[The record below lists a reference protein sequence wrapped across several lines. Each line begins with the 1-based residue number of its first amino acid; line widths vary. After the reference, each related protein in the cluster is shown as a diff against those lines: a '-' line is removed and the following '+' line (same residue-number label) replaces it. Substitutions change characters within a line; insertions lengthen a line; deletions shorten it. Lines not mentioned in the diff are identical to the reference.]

1 MRRHDVPR
9 VLGGWALRARI
20 SVDTDS
26 IRSVGTQLGNWGP
39 VIGGSPVSN
48 RPSLASC
55 GSSVVSNAGSTTED
69 QFRVQR
75 LIIEAE
81 LLELVTATDVAAA
94 AFDALDKF
102 GAAPNGPSG
111 RSAGNGNGGGG
122 GGGW

>member
-1 MRRHDVPR
+1 MRSR
-9 VLGGWALRARI
+9 V

-26 IRSVGTQLGNWGP
+26 VRNVGTQLGNWVP
-39 VIGGSPVSN
+39 VISGSPVSN

-55 GSSVVSNAGSTTED
+55 GSSVVSNAASTTED

-81 LLELVTATDVAAA
+81 LLELVTATDVAAN
-94 AFDALDKF
+94 AFEELDRN
-102 GAAPNGPSG
+102 GAVHNGSSG
-111 RSAGNGNGGGG
+111 GGAGGGG